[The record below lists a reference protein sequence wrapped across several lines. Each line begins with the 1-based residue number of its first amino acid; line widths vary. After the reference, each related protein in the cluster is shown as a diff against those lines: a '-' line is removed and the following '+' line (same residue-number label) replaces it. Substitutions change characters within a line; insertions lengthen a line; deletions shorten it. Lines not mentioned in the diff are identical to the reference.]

1 LEAEVARLRQNSSNS
16 SKPPSSDPLG
26 VERGGKAPTGRA
38 RGGQPGHK
46 HHKRALLPDERVSKV
61 VDLVA
66 ENCGQQCEVR
76 LEGKDA
82 EPRRTQVIE
91 VPPIRPEVIECRAH
105 ELGCGNCGAR
115 TRAELPAEAE
125 STFGTRLKA
134 MIAVCTGSCRLSKR
148 TAQDLLSDFLGVE
161 LALGSV
167 CNIEREVSLVLAAP
181 VEEARAYVRA
191 QPAVHADETGWR
203 EAKSR
208 ACVDTAGH
216 RFSNCEEPR
225 RGHREAV
232 AWRVLRWICRR

>member
-1 LEAEVARLRQNSSNS
+1 MGSETDPGDQRIGELTQLLAAALSRIEIAKKRVAELETEVARLRQNLSNS
-16 SKPPSSDPLG
+16 SKPPSSDLLG

-46 HHKRALLPDERVSKV
+46 HHKRELLPDEQVNKV
-61 VDLVA
+61 VDWVP
-66 ENCGQQCEVR
+66 EKCGQCEVR

-91 VPPIRPEVIECRAH
+91 VPPIRPEVTEYRAH

-115 TRAELPAEAE
+115 TRAELPAEAK

-134 MIAVCTGSCRLSKR
+134 MIAVCTGSYRLSKR
-148 TAQDLLSDFLGVE
+148 TAQDLLSDFVGVE

-167 CNIEREVSLVLAAP
+167 CN
-181 VEEARAYVRA
+181 
-191 QPAVHADETGWR
+191 

-208 ACVDTAGH
+208 A
-216 RFSNCEEPR
+216 
-225 RGHREAV
+225 
-232 AWRVLRWICRR
+232 